1 MSRSNPINQSPID
14 RLIGEFDTALRA
26 IAGGANY
33 SRPVPKANTQKGLNE
48 EQVLTSDLD
57 LSPQDRT
64 HVAGLMRVNH
74 VGEVCAQAL
83 YQSQKLLAKTPE
95 TRALLDQA
103 AKEEMD
109 HMAWCEERLKE
120 LDSRPSLLNPL
131 WYAGAFGIG
140 LVAGLAGDRWSLG
153 FVAETEKQVERHLDD
168 HLEKLPEA
176 DLRSRAIVEQMRLD
190 EIEHGAS
197 AITAGGRELPRPIQA
212 FMAGISKIMTTTAY
226 KI

>member
-1 MSRSNPINQSPID
+1 MSRSNPINLSPID
-14 RLIGEFDTALRA
+14 HLIGEVDTALRA

-33 SRPVPKANTQKGLNE
+33 SRPVPKANIQKGLNE

-83 YQSQKLLAKTPE
+83 YQSQKFLAKTPE

-109 HMAWCEERLKE
+109 HMAWCEERLRE

-140 LVAGLAGDRWSLG
+140 LVAGLAGDRCSLG

-176 DLRSRAIVEQMRLD
+176 DLRSRAIVEQMRID
-190 EIEHGAS
+190 EIEHGTS
-197 AITAGGRELPRPIQA
+197 AIAAGGQELPRPLQTL
-212 FMAGISKIMTTTAY
+212 MAGISKIMTTTAY